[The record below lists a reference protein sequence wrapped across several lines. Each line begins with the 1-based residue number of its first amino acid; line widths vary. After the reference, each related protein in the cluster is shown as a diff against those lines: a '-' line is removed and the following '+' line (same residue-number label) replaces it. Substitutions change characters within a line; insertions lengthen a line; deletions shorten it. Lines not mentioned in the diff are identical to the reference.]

1 VREKGIPIYNFKKLK
16 LKMPQCQN
24 PKNVTG
30 LGGKTDFHN
39 PKDNHITFIKQT
51 FDNSYKIKNKRF
63 RFS

>member
-1 VREKGIPIYNFKKLK
+1 
-16 LKMPQCQN
+16 MPQCQN

-30 LGGKTDFHN
+30 LGLGGKRKTDFHN

-63 RFS
+63 S